1 MLATT
6 AQPLLLLAAMRVLQ
20 DNDAE
25 LVPAALSP
33 NPLVEARPSSLHG
46 TGLFAIEAMPEGT
59 VAALYP
65 VDALGVD
72 DKETGSVMSSE
83 SSSIS
88 GDDDDEPPCEFV
100 CECL

>member
-20 DNDAE
+20 DNYAE

-46 TGLFAIEAMPEGT
+46 TGLFAIEAIPEGT

-72 DKETGSVMSSE
+72 DKETGLVDR
-83 SSSIS
+83 
-88 GDDDDEPPCEFV
+88 G
-100 CECL
+100 